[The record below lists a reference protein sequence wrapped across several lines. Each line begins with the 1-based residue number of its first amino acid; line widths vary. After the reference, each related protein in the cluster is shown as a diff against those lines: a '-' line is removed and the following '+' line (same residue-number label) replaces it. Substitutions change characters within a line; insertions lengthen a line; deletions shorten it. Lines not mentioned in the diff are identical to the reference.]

1 VRRRVS
7 VGFRLR
13 ADQNPSAARRAFF

>member
-1 VRRRVS
+1 